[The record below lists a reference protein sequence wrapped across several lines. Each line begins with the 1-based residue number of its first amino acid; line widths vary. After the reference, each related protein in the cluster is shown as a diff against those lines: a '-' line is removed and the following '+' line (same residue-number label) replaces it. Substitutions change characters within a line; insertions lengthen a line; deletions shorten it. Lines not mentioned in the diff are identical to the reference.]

1 MLPKVYVETSVISY
15 LTAWPSTDFRVL
27 AKQAATKEWWATSR
41 ERFELFAS
49 GLVVDEAGEGDKEA
63 AEERLD
69 VLATIAL
76 LDGNLEVDELALALL
91 NRKAVPTVAAD
102 DATHIA
108 FAAVHRMDY
117 LVTWNFRH
125 INNVTKFKDIEHV
138 CQSLGYPCPTICTP
152 EHLKESSDEA

>member
-1 MLPKVYVETSVISY
+1 MLPKVYVETSVVSY
-15 LTAWPSTDFRVL
+15 LTAWPSTDVRVL
-27 AKQAATKEWWATSR
+27 AKQSATKEWWATCR

-49 GLVVDEAGEGDKEA
+49 GLVIDEASEGDKGA

-69 VLATIAL
+69 VLATIVL
-76 LDGNLEVDELALALL
+76 LDGNLEVDQLALALL
-91 NRKAVPTVAAD
+91 DQKAVPTVAAD

-125 INNVTKFKDIEHV
+125 INNATKLGDIEAV
-138 CQSLGYPCPTICTP
+138 CRSLGYQCPRICTP
-152 EHLKESSDEA
+152 EHLKESSDAT

>member
-15 LTAWPSTDFRVL
+15 LTAWPSTDVRVL

-49 GLVVDEAGEGDKEA
+49 GLVIDEASEGDKDA

-76 LDGNLEVDELALALL
+76 LDGNSEVDDLAVALL
-91 NRKAVPTVAAD
+91 SRNAVPTVAAD

-108 FAAVHRMDY
+108 IATVHQMDY

-125 INNVTKFKDIEHV
+125 INNATKISDIEAV
-138 CQSLGYPCPTICTP
+138 CRSLGYQCPRICTP
-152 EHLKESSDEA
+152 EHLKESSDET